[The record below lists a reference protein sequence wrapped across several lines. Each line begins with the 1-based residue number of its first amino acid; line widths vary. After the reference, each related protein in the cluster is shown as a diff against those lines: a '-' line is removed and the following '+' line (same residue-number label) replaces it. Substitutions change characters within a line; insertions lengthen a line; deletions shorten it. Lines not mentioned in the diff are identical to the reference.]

1 MGQLRD
7 LGARPGA
14 CGVLGRDGLMLHG
27 DAGGPAGLF
36 DACHRGSRRLE
47 GGVLAQLGHHGDALV
62 GGGRGNKGDLGF
74 GEVEGAVYDQV
85 YPARR
90 PHGLGKERRSLSRF
104 DEPVLCEDAPIGAA
118 DREKL
123 LLRGGEARVVF

>member
-1 MGQLRD
+1 MF
-7 LGARPGA
+7 
-14 CGVLGRDGLMLHG
+14 HG
-27 DAGGPAGLF
+27 DTGCPAHRLDAGHHGA
-36 DACHRGSRRLE
+36 RRLE
-47 GGVLAQLGHHGDALV
+47 GGVLAQLGHHGDAFV

-85 YPARR
+85 RPARR